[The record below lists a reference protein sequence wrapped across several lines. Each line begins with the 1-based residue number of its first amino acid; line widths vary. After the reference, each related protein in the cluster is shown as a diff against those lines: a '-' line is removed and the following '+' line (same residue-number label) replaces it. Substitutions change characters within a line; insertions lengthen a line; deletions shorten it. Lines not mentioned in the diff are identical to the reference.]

1 MYKKQLSG
9 VFAPITTPFSKEGKL
24 DLKGLERNMEF
35 YANSPLHGYLA
46 LGSNGENKSLVGE
59 EKSQVLKVI
68 IENKGKSQS
77 VMVGCIGES
86 TYETI
91 EFAKVVESMGADFIT
106 LLAPSY
112 FKKQMTDQ
120 VLEKYFTDV
129 AESVNTPCLVYC
141 APQFTGGIV
150 LSPGLVSNLAS
161 HDNIVGIKDSSTGN
175 IDNYLLTA
183 PEDFGV
189 MAGSANFFVN
199 ALLGGGTGGIV
210 SLANAFPQ
218 VTAKLYDLFIQKK
231 YEELLAYNKYVLKL
245 NKGVSGKGGVSAVKA
260 AMNLVGL
267 VGGYPRLPLLPLEE
281 KDVEALE
288 QVLKQEGLIG
298 GF

>member
-24 DLKGLERNMEF
+24 DLKGLEKNMEF

-59 EKSQVLKVI
+59 EKAQVLKVI
-68 IENKGKSQS
+68 IENKGKNQP
-77 VMVGCIGES
+77 VMVGCIAES

-91 EFAKVVESMGADFIT
+91 ELAKVAESMGADFIT

-120 VLEKYFTDV
+120 VLLKYFTDV
-129 AESVNTPCLVYC
+129 AERVNTPCLVYC

-175 IDNYLLTA
+175 IDNYLLAA
-183 PEDFGV
+183 PEDFAV

-218 VTAKLYDLFIQKK
+218 VTAKLYDLFVQKK
-231 YEELLAYNKYVLKL
+231 YEELFAYNMEVLRL
-245 NKGVSGKGGVSAVKA
+245 NKAVSGKGGVSAVKA
-260 AMNLVGL
+260 AMNLMGL
-267 VGGYPRLPLLPLEE
+267 AGGYPRLPLLPLEE
-281 KDVEALE
+281 KEIGALE
-288 QVLKQEGLIG
+288 EVLKQENLLG

>member
-24 DLKGLERNMEF
+24 DLKGLEENMEF

-59 EKSQVLKVI
+59 EKAQVLKVI
-68 IENKGKSQS
+68 IENKGENQP
-77 VMVGCIGES
+77 VMVGCIAES

-91 EFAKVVESMGADFIT
+91 EFAKVAESMGADFIT

-129 AESVNTPCLVYC
+129 AGSVKTPCLVYC

-150 LSPGLVSNLAS
+150 LSSGLVSNLAS

-175 IDNYLLTA
+175 IDNYLLVA
-183 PEDFGV
+183 PEDFAV

-218 VTAKLYDLFIQKK
+218 VTAKLYDLFVQKK
-231 YEELLAYNKYVLKL
+231 YEELFTYNMDVLRL
-245 NKGVSGKGGVSAVKA
+245 NKAVSGKGGVSAVKA
-260 AMNLVGL
+260 AMNLIGL

-281 KDVEALE
+281 KDVEILG
-288 QVLKQEGLIG
+288 QVLKQENLMG
-298 GF
+298 GS